1 MMAKPNVEP
10 TINEAVTQM
19 LSDIREMLDL
29 PRELTKSEL
38 RGLRQRIRAIV
49 VGVLK
54 VSRSIG
60 AITHR

>member
-1 MMAKPNVEP
+1 MAKPNVEP